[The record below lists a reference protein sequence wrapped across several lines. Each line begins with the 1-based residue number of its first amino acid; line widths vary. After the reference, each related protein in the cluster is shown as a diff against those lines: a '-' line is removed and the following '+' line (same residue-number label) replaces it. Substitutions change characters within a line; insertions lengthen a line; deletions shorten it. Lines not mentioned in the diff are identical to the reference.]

1 MRFAHLA
8 LVAAASL
15 TSCLASSALAE
26 IQLAATYT
34 LGGSQLGVGFNPATD
49 EVFTYASFASTI
61 QRHSRSGE
69 LLGSLPLSGAPS
81 NDIDLEFTAAPLNL
95 GGTSLPAN
103 TLLVING
110 ETTQEARALD
120 AAGNLLAGPVT
131 LAGSGQIVGGAHSPA
146 RDSLFTLRWNTDTII
161 EQSPATGQLLNSF
174 SILPYDIFFGDMDI
188 LLASGNI
195 YLVSSFRNFIR
206 EMTPTGQVVRDI
218 DLAAFNIPTVAG
230 IAFDDAR
237 GEAWLTSSNGN
248 LYRLTGFDAIPAPGA
263 LALLGLSGLAAT
275 RRRR

>member
-1 MRFAHLA
+1 MRYACRALGLG
-8 LVAAASL
+8 LVASACL
-15 TSCLASSALAE
+15 TSAAAAE
-26 IQLAATYT
+26 IQLAATYS
-34 LGGSQLGVGFNPATD
+34 LGGTRLGVGFNPATD

-61 QRHSRSGE
+61 QRHSRTGE

-81 NDIDLEFTAAPLNL
+81 DDIDLEFTAAPLNL
-95 GGTSLPAN
+95 GGTALPAN

-110 ETTQEARALD
+110 ETSQEARALD
-120 AAGNLLAGPVT
+120 ADGNLIAGPVT

-161 EQSPATGQLLNSF
+161 EHNPVTGALLNSF

-195 YLVSSFRNFIR
+195 YLVSSFRNSIR
-206 EMTPTGQVVRDI
+206 EITPTGQFVRDI
-218 DLAAFNIPTVAG
+218 DLLALGIPTVGG

-248 LYRLTGFDAIPAPGA
+248 LYHLTGFDAIPTPGA
-263 LALLGLSGLAAT
+263 LALLGVGGLMAT